1 MKIINMVTTL
11 VTLTTAIHGRKYR
24 VSSDPR
30 SQAAAGMESIR
41 AGDHLRTPYA
51 VVSFLKGDGWVE
63 EDGCSGAVG
72 MQRYMQSTCRV
83 HAEVHAECTCRRIVY
98 WWWTSNYL

>member
-1 MKIINMVTTL
+1 MNKIIL
-11 VTLTTAIHGRKYR
+11 PCYLLTTAIHGRKYR

-51 VVSFLKGDGWVE
+51 VVYFF
-63 EDGCSGAVG
+63 
-72 MQRYMQSTCRV
+72 T
-83 HAEVHAECTCRRIVY
+83 
-98 WWWTSNYL
+98 YLSKNNVWMVTVS

>member
-1 MKIINMVTTL
+1 MNKIIL
-11 VTLTTAIHGRKYR
+11 PCYLLTTAIHGRKYR

-51 VVSFLKGDGWVE
+51 VVSFL
-63 EDGCSGAVG
+63 
-72 MQRYMQSTCRV
+72 RIYRV
-83 HAEVHAECTCRRIVY
+83 R
-98 WWWTSNYL
+98 L